1 MAEPRTSERTPDS
14 IEPSGLIREQ
24 SGASA
29 PADVSAE
36 GDLPDWAPQ
45 LVLAGLLL
53 LGVLGALGAVPLP
66 RAVTATA
73 KTTLA
78 AAQPKPAPN
87 SASAAPAGSVDPD
100 KERVTVSHLVV
111 SYKDTA
117 LGQKLGLTRTR
128 EEARQRALEA
138 LGRARKGEDFA
149 KLVAE
154 YSDEPGAAARKGAVG
169 RMARKFAV
177 KGFEKAFD
185 LKVGEISDLVETQFG
200 FHVIWRTE

>member
-1 MAEPRTSERTPDS
+1 MDQRTSSEAAPDS
-14 IEPSGLIREQ
+14 NERSSLTREQ
-24 SGASA
+24 RTTGASPNEIAGADAVADGA
-29 PADVSAE
+29 PEV
-36 GDLPDWAPQ
+36 
-45 LVLAGLLL
+45 VLAVLLL
-53 LGVLGALGAVPLP
+53 LGVLGALGGAAVPAAAKP
-66 RAVTATA
+66 A
-73 KTTLA
+73 KTA
-78 AAQPKPAPN
+78 AAALVARPTDGAR
-87 SASAAPAGSVDPD
+87 AAPAASVEPD

-111 SYKDTA
+111 TYKDTL
-117 LGQKLGLTRTR
+117 LGQHEHVTRTR

-138 LGRARKGEDFA
+138 LARARKGEDFA

-185 LKVGEISDLVETQFG
+185 LKVGEISELVETQFG